1 MKKAL
6 LFWAFLLCASSPSQA
21 AAPYVPGRVVVRL
34 RQAPAAMAIPLS
46 ASQFGQL
53 GAPLE
58 TMLGRHSVLSL
69 KGLSSR
75 LPQWRLLEVSSATD
89 IPALA
94 GRLGREALVELAE
107 PDYYA
112 QPLAAPNDPLFAQQ
126 WHHRNTGQTGGTA
139 GADVGSTAA
148 WDVWTGSANV
158 VIAVLDT
165 GIELSHP
172 DLSANIASGGWD
184 FIDNDATPEDANGHG
199 THVSGIIAAQG
210 NNFSAVS
217 GILWRAKI
225 LALKVCGSGGCPFTA
240 IADAL
245 HFAANNG
252 ARVINMSLGGPSGS
266 SLLEEAVNDASA
278 AGCVV
283 VAAAG
288 NSGTESPSYP
298 AFYSNVIAVSA
309 TDHRDVLASFSQ
321 RGSWVDISAPGDNI
335 LSTYLGGSTALL
347 SGTSMASPM
356 VAGAAGLIFSLQPS
370 LTAAE
375 VRLRLTSSAA
385 NIDAQNPG
393 LSGKLGAGR
402 LQVGA
407 AMALAPQILSFS
419 IAPDEAFLNNALLA
433 NYQAQLSTGIL
444 GGRAVLLDQLDREL
458 GLGNTAQ
465 FVVTGSS
472 LVSGSIQIGNLAGRY
487 PLVSSVHLRLEFNH
501 GSYVSSQ
508 TVKTWQFRETA
519 SLPPGGRAAVWNAVF
534 DPTQGGKATVRLTL
548 EQAGRVTV
556 RVLRPDGTPIRT
568 LVDEEAAAGV
578 RTWDWAGTNTM
589 GSVAASGLYLIHI
602 RGPGVNVVK
611 KTVLVK

>member
-1 MKKAL
+1 
-6 LFWAFLLCASSPSQA
+6 
-21 AAPYVPGRVVVRL
+21 
-34 RQAPAAMAIPLS
+34 
-46 ASQFGQL
+46 
-53 GAPLE
+53 
-58 TMLGRHSVLSL
+58 MLARHSILGLKRVLP
-69 KGLSSR
+69 R
-75 LPQWRLLEVSSATD
+75 APRWHVLEVSTGADVAS
-89 IPALA
+89 LA
-94 GRLGREALVELAE
+94 ERLQQEPEVELAE

-112 QPLAAPNDPLFAQQ
+112 QPLAVPNDPLFSQQ

-139 GADVGSTAA
+139 GADAGSTVA
-148 WDVWTGSANV
+148 WDIWTGSANV
-158 VIAVLDT
+158 TIAVLDT

-184 FIDNDATPEDANGHG
+184 FIDSDATPEDTNGHG

-210 NNFSAVS
+210 NNASAVS

-225 LALKVCGSGGCPFTA
+225 LALKVCGTGGCPFTA
-240 IADAL
+240 IANAL
-245 HFAANNG
+245 HFAADNG
-252 ARVINMSLGGPSGS
+252 AKVINMSLGGPSGS
-266 SLLEEAVNDASA
+266 SLLEEAVNYAAA

-288 NSGTESPSYP
+288 NDGTESPSYP
-298 AFYSNVIAVSA
+298 AFYSNVIAVAA
-309 TDHRDVLASFSQ
+309 TNHQDALASFSQ
-321 RGSWVDISAPGDNI
+321 RGSWVDISAPGQDI
-335 LSTYLGGSTALL
+335 LSTYVGGGTVLL

-356 VAGAAGLIFSLQPS
+356 VAGAAGLLFSLQPG
-370 LTAAE
+370 LTAQEAR
-375 VRLRLTSSAA
+375 VRLTSSAV

-402 LQVGA
+402 LNVGA
-407 AMALAPQILSFS
+407 ALALAPQILSFS
-419 IAPDEAFLNNALLA
+419 MTPDQAFLNDAFTA
-433 NYQAQLSTGIL
+433 SYQAQLSTGIL
-444 GGRAVLLDQLDREL
+444 GGRAVLLDQIDREL

-472 LVSGSIQIGNLAGRY
+472 LVSGSIQISNLAGRY

-519 SLPPGGRAAVWNAVF
+519 SVPPGGRAAVWNAVF

-556 RVLRPDGTPIRT
+556 RVLRPDGAPIRT
-568 LVDEEAAAGV
+568 LADEEAPAGV
-578 RTWDWAGTNTM
+578 RTWEWAGTNTA

-611 KTVLVK
+611 KAVLVK